1 MKTFFKNL
9 WTLIVLVFQ
18 YIYQILDRITI
29 RKIVE
34 LLKLDKLYLFF
45 RDASLLDLIMIF
57 IVLFGLYWVWK
68 FIYMILYVF
77 QQWSNQKAQQF

>member
-77 QQWSNQKAQQF
+77 Q